1 MKLSSITATLVLATS
16 VLALPHARNE
26 GTPQANQADQVQN
39 NTVTQDS
46 GDITIW
52 IGSGVS
58 IGSINTGNSANVSS
72 IQPADQTNH
81 KGGSGSSKQPNKQI
95 NKAKQGQNTTVD
107 QDSGDVALRI
117 EGDGVSIGSINTGN
131 SANVSAIQPAD
142 QSNHMGP
149 NDGSNK
155 TDKQNNQANQ
165 VQNITVDQKSGDVML
180 WIEGNGVSIGSI
192 NTGNSATVP
201 ASQSA
206 DQANHKRGSGSSK
219 QSNNLAQ
226 VQKITLNQDSGDVK
240 LWIDDSG
247 VSFGS
252 INTGNLASVSASQS
266 AKQKNS

>member
-1 MKLSSITATLVLATS
+1 MKLSAITATLVLATS

-26 GTPQANQADQVQN
+26 GTPQANQANQVQN
-39 NTVTQDS
+39 STVTQDS

-58 IGSINTGNSANVSS
+58 IGSINTGNSANVSAV
-72 IQPADQTNH
+72 QPADQTNQ
-81 KGGSGSSKQPNKQI
+81 SGSSKQPNKQI
-95 NKAKQGQNTTVD
+95 NEAKQGQNTTVD
-107 QDSGDVALRI
+107 QYSGDVTLLI

-149 NDGSNK
+149 SVSSNK

-165 VQNITVDQKSGDVML
+165 VQNITVDQKSGDVTL

-206 DQANHKRGSGSSK
+206 DQANHKRGSGGSK
-219 QSNNLAQ
+219 QSNDLTQ
-226 VQKITLNQDSGDVK
+226 VQKITLNQASGDVK

-247 VSFGS
+247 VSIGS